1 MTNQSPSAVNPS
13 KFTFVSGVN
22 YAVRAQSMLFSYNN
36 GSLFM
41 SGKQATPQQLVPT
54 LAQAFVYLRREISS
68 SVERGYF
75 ASAQRSAEQMRD
87 LSEKCSALRLH
98 RDIAQYITHNT
109 PSK

>member
-13 KFTFVSGVN
+13 KFTFIPGVD
-22 YAVRAQSMLFSYNN
+22 YAVRAQSMLFSYNA

-41 SGKQATPQQLVPT
+41 SGQQATPQQLVPT
-54 LAQAFVYLRREISS
+54 LAQAVVYLRREISS

-98 RDIAQYITHNT
+98 RDVAQMVADYT